1 MILSICGNH
10 KSGKSL
16 YCASLAA
23 GILHHNPKSTV
34 ILINLSED
42 VPAHAMWEPTRI
54 ISNMNSIGFLFEEGG
69 ISVKSLP
76 KYIITHKK
84 NNNIGLIGYC
94 IGDTPITYR
103 DPSYDD
109 IIEIIKTADQLA
121 DFVILDCDSDLLS
134 DFLAASI
141 EMADNLS
148 ILVTPDI
155 DGTLYL
161 QTFKKMYESNMK
173 YAQVIDNMNYF
184 LSPVKSFNG
193 TEAFI
198 EQIKESISNEK
209 NQIFT
214 LPYNTEIDVAMG
226 EGKIFEIYRSC
237 APTKYKK
244 AIDKHI
250 KTIRRE

>member
-121 DFVILDCDSDLLS
+121 DFVILDCDTNLLS

-141 EMADNLS
+141 EMADELS

-155 DGTLYL
+155 NGTLYL
-161 QTFKKMYESNMK
+161 QTFKSMYESNMK
-173 YAQVIDNMNYF
+173 YAQVIENMNYI
-184 LSPVKSFNG
+184 LSPVKPFNG
-193 TEAFI
+193 SEAFA
-198 EQIKESISNEK
+198 EQIKETNKGKKINVVE
-209 NQIFT
+209 I
-214 LPYNTEIDVAMG
+214 PYNSEIDVAMG
-226 EGKIFEIYRSC
+226 EGKIFEIYQSY
-237 APTKYKK
+237 APSKYKK
-244 AIDKHI
+244 IIDKHV
-250 KTIRRE
+250 KTIRKE